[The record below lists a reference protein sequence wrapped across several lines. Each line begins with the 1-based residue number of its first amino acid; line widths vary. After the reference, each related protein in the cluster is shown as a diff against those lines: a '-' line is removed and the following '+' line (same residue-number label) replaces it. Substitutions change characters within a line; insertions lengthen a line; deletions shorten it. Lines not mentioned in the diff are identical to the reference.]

1 MLNGRKTIRYCIEY
15 YSFFLKTEKGIIMKC
30 ENSNPDLET
39 LCLRIN
45 RGDIDLQPDF
55 QRGEVWTREK
65 KERLIDS
72 ILRGWNIPPIHLVEN
87 SRSSV
92 DEVLDGQQRL
102 SAIRDF
108 FNDKLRVDGMI
119 QPYDQTIA
127 ALDGKSFSELPDDIR
142 RKVQKYSL
150 TVINLT
156 DYSPEE
162 PAELF
167 YRLNH
172 PTTLTSAEQRN
183 AFFGAPRDQI
193 KKLVRLFES
202 LGCSAET
209 IGFSNSRLAYDE
221 IISKLV
227 FIAETKQFNRKIT
240 SGMLADRYRE
250 TRPFENRV
258 ISNASDAITTFAQA
272 ITSIHESAADSSNRV
287 RFNKATLLSWLLF
300 SLKNLGLNP
309 ASFGKYIMQFELLR
323 KQANIDAHGSY
334 NLTTTLISLFNKR
347 ASMASTDGGAVVL
360 RDFVLQ
366 YFGEQFGIVSGS
378 IFQEVNSVFS
388 YTNLSDDN
396 LERLI
401 GSYRWGATLDA

>member
-1 MLNGRKTIRYCIEY
+1 
-15 YSFFLKTEKGIIMKC
+15 MKC

-55 QRGEVWTREK
+55 QRGEVWTKEK

-87 SRSSV
+87 SHSSV

-108 FNDKLRVDGMI
+108 FNDKLKVDGMI
-119 QPYDQTIA
+119 QPYDKTIA

-142 RKVQKYSL
+142 RKIQKYSL

-250 TRPFENRV
+250 TRPFENSV
-258 ISNASDAITTFAQA
+258 ISNASEAITTFAQA
-272 ITSIHESAADSSNRV
+272 IDSMHESTANSNNRA

-309 ASFGKYIMQFELLR
+309 VSFGDFILHFELLR
-323 KQANIDAHGSY
+323 RQANIDAHGSY
-334 NLTTTLISLFNKR
+334 NLTTTLINLFNKR
-347 ASMASTDGGAVVL
+347 ASMASTDAGAVVL

-366 YFGEQFGIVSGS
+366 YFGEEFGIVSGG

-388 YTNLSDDN
+388 YTDLSDDN

-401 GSYRWGATLDA
+401 SSYRWGATLDA